1 MEEKRKAGGR
11 ENVLEQRWMDKN
23 RSADRNE
30 RLEVKRQRGNG
41 DGVVDSEMLQS
52 SFHPSL
58 LSPAS
63 ALDGTAQSRGAH
75 QV

>member
-1 MEEKRKAGGR
+1 
-11 ENVLEQRWMDKN
+11 MDKN

-41 DGVVDSEMLQS
+41 DGVVDGEMLQS
-52 SFHPSL
+52 SFYPSF